1 MSYQIFLAILVIV
14 VMFFIG
20 MSLSIT
26 TLVREFFLIDKK
38 FLAICLSQ
46 ILSLPIITYLLT
58 EYVFS
63 TGSDFQLFMMILSLA
78 PGAVT
83 STFFIKLINGNA
95 YLSIKVSLIISLLS
109 VVTIPLFL
117 KTFLQI
123 ADSNISISLT
133 RSIFQLVIVIAV
145 PILAGSIISA
155 YWRPPREKTIRLM
168 IVLGIIVAYI
178 VGIME
183 KYHLLEINY
192 LILKL
197 PVMAALIFI
206 YVCIGMLVAYLF
218 QLITM
223 DAKTV
228 VIETFMQNTPIVL
241 LITNFFNPRFSFHHP
256 CVNLDDDANNDG
268 RWNLLFLSLFQQEK
282 PNIVFPL
289 PPTMRN
295 VEG

>member
-155 YWRPPREKTIRLM
+155 YWRPPRGKTIRLM

-241 LITNFFNPRFSFHHP
+241 LITNFLIPASPFIILVLTWTTMQIMMAVGIYYFYHYFSKK
-256 CVNLDDDANNDG
+256 N
-268 RWNLLFLSLFQQEK
+268 Q
-282 PNIVFPL
+282 
-289 PPTMRN
+289 T
-295 VEG
+295 

>member
-206 YVCIGMLVAYLF
+206 YVCIGMLVVYLF

-241 LITNFFNPRFSFHHP
+241 LITNFLIPASPFIILVLTWTTMQIMMAVGIYYFYHYFSKK
-256 CVNLDDDANNDG
+256 N
-268 RWNLLFLSLFQQEK
+268 Q
-282 PNIVFPL
+282 
-289 PPTMRN
+289 T
-295 VEG
+295 

>member
-241 LITNFFNPRFSFHHP
+241 LITNFLIPASPFIILVLTWTTMQIMMAVGIYYFYHYFSKK
-256 CVNLDDDANNDG
+256 N
-268 RWNLLFLSLFQQEK
+268 Q
-282 PNIVFPL
+282 
-289 PPTMRN
+289 T
-295 VEG
+295 

>member
-145 PILAGSIISA
+145 PILAGSIISV

-241 LITNFFNPRFSFHHP
+241 LITNFLIPASPFIILVLTWTTMQIMMAVGIYYFYHYFSKK
-256 CVNLDDDANNDG
+256 N
-268 RWNLLFLSLFQQEK
+268 Q
-282 PNIVFPL
+282 
-289 PPTMRN
+289 T
-295 VEG
+295 

>member
-1 MSYQIFLAILVIV
+1 
-14 VMFFIG
+14 MFFIG

-241 LITNFFNPRFSFHHP
+241 LITNFLIPASPFIILVLTWTTMQIMMAVGIYYFYHYFSKK
-256 CVNLDDDANNDG
+256 N
-268 RWNLLFLSLFQQEK
+268 Q
-282 PNIVFPL
+282 
-289 PPTMRN
+289 T
-295 VEG
+295 

>member
-145 PILAGSIISA
+145 PILAGSIISV

-206 YVCIGMLVAYLF
+206 YVCIGMLVVYLF

-241 LITNFFNPRFSFHHP
+241 LITNFLIPASPFIILVLTWTTMQIMMAVGIYYFYHYFSKK
-256 CVNLDDDANNDG
+256 N
-268 RWNLLFLSLFQQEK
+268 Q
-282 PNIVFPL
+282 
-289 PPTMRN
+289 T
-295 VEG
+295 

>member
-241 LITNFFNPRFSFHHP
+241 LITNFLIPASPFIIL
-256 CVNLDDDANNDG
+256 VLT
-268 RWNLLFLSLFQQEK
+268 WT
-282 PNIVFPL
+282 
-289 PPTMRN
+289 TMQIMMAVGIYYFYHYSSKRN
-295 VEG
+295 QT